1 MGSTVL
7 WPTAEGGKRAPKLS
21 WPSTRH
27 ELTLDLIAAAIT
39 LRLESPPSNHL
50 QAAPVSPQPLQW
62 GPWAEVGKDSSTC
75 TLWRGTALPLVFSIH
90 SPFPLSHWASLP
102 LRTTNSNG
110 EHDQRGENGEAM
122 LLKET
127 RIS

>member
-75 TLWRGTALPLVFSIH
+75 TGEELRSH
-90 SPFPLSHWASLP
+90 SSSPSTPPSHCP
-102 LRTTNSNG
+102 TG
-110 EHDQRGENGEAM
+110 
-122 LLKET
+122 LLFH
-127 RIS
+127 